1 MQAVEVLKQTVRPQ
15 EEASGGIGYST
26 WIFIA
31 SVLMAVALLYVWS
44 HIHMTELEYQIAR
57 ELSSREQ
64 ITEEQT
70 KLKVELA
77 TLKSPQR
84 IETIA
89 REKLQMTYPEREQ
102 VILAEMTGESRKWM
116 KFRIATLLAF
126 FLVLFIALGS
136 RAFQLQILSSKE
148 LKALAEKQHTQ
159 TLQLQPDRGIIFDR
173 NGEKMAATIMADSV
187 CADPSKIDNPGEVA
201 GHLAA
206 ILQTDKTALQKK
218 LSGTKNFCWI
228 ARRIAPEQAALVQE
242 LGIEGIFIVKE
253 PKRFYPSGE
262 LAGHLIGF
270 VGMDATGLEGLELRY
285 DRYLK
290 GAPEKL
296 LWTRDAKGKRLYPR
310 VERPETAQKENYN
323 LVLTIDNRIQHLVES
338 HLKAAVKD
346 KGAKGGFAIVMDP
359 RTGEILALANE
370 MGFDPNHF
378 SAVNPATGKNKAI
391 TDCFDPGSTFKP
403 FLAAAALEE
412 GVVKETDMF
421 NCENGNYAIADRVI
435 HEAQRKRHGALS
447 FHDILKY
454 SSNIGSVKVAEK
466 LGKEKFYQYIRKFG
480 FGAKTGIDLPGEVSG
495 LLRPVENW
503 TRVDAATI
511 AFGQGISVTAIQ
523 LITALSSVANQG
535 VLMKPFIVRGL
546 MDRKGNLVQAYHPTV
561 VRRVV
566 SPETA
571 KRLTAIL
578 TDVVGMEDGT
588 GKHARIVNVAVA
600 GKTGTS
606 QKFDFARQVY
616 STERVKTSFMGFFP
630 AENPQIAILVIL
642 DEPQRDKWGGVA
654 AAPVFKNIGEQILTC
669 FRTNIRDNP
678 LAGRGESRSA
688 AT

>member
-1 MQAVEVLKQTVRPQ
+1 
-15 EEASGGIGYST
+15 
-26 WIFIA
+26 
-31 SVLMAVALLYVWS
+31 
-44 HIHMTELEYQIAR
+44 
-57 ELSSREQ
+57 
-64 ITEEQT
+64 
-70 KLKVELA
+70 
-77 TLKSPQR
+77 
-84 IETIA
+84 
-89 REKLQMTYPEREQ
+89 
-102 VILAEMTGESRKWM
+102 MTGESRKWI

-126 FLVLFIALGS
+126 FLVLFIALAS
-136 RAFQLQILSSKE
+136 RAFQLQILSGKE
-148 LKALAEKQHTQ
+148 LKDLAEKQHTQ
-159 TLQLQPDRGIIFDR
+159 TLLLQPERGIIFDR

-201 GHLAA
+201 SRLAA
-206 ILQTDKTALQKK
+206 ILRTDKTVLQKK
-218 LSGTKNFCWI
+218 LSGAKNFCWL
-228 ARRIAPEQAALVQE
+228 ARRIAPEQANLVQE
-242 LGIEGIFIVKE
+242 LGVDGIFIIKE
-253 PKRFYPSGE
+253 PKRYYPSGE

-296 LWTRDAKGKRLYPR
+296 IWTRDAKGKRLYPR
-310 VERPETAQKENYN
+310 VERPETVQKENYN

-370 MGFDPNHF
+370 LGFDPNRF

-412 GVVKETDMF
+412 GVVKETDLF
-421 NCENGNYAIADRVI
+421 NCENGHYAIADRVF

-447 FHDILKY
+447 VHDILKY
-454 SSNIGSVKVAEK
+454 SSNIGAIKISEK

-480 FGAKTGIDLPGEVSG
+480 FGDKTGIDLPGEVSG
-495 LLRPVENW
+495 LLRPVEKW
-503 TRVDAATI
+503 TRVDAATV

-546 MDRKGNLVQAYHPTV
+546 MDRKGNIVQAYHPTV
-561 VRRVV
+561 VRRAI
-566 SPETA
+566 STETA

-588 GKHARIVNVAVA
+588 GKRAGIVNVAVA

-606 QKFDFARQVY
+606 QKFDFSRRVY

-630 AENPQIAILVIL
+630 AEDPQIAILVSL
-642 DEPQRDKWGGVA
+642 DEPQRDRWGGVA
-654 AAPVFKNIGEQILTC
+654 AAPVFKNIGEQLLTC
-669 FRTNIRDNP
+669 FRTNIRENAAPEEEKP
-678 LAGRGESRSA
+678 LSNDMKVRLASIPAPITDRTGVETDDTVVPNFRGMTIREVLKKSKEKGVEVRVVGSGWATAQQPAAGMPTPEDRLCTITFGMGS
-688 AT
+688 

>member
-1 MQAVEVLKQTVRPQ
+1 
-15 EEASGGIGYST
+15 
-26 WIFIA
+26 
-31 SVLMAVALLYVWS
+31 
-44 HIHMTELEYQIAR
+44 
-57 ELSSREQ
+57 
-64 ITEEQT
+64 
-70 KLKVELA
+70 
-77 TLKSPQR
+77 
-84 IETIA
+84 
-89 REKLQMTYPEREQ
+89 
-102 VILAEMTGESRKWM
+102 MTGESRKWM
-116 KFRIATLLAF
+116 KFRIASLLAL

-159 TLQLQPDRGIIFDR
+159 TLLLQPDRGIIFDR

-201 GHLAA
+201 GLLAS
-206 ILQTDKTALQKK
+206 ILHADRAALRKK
-218 LSGTKNFCWI
+218 LSGTKNFCWV
-228 ARRIAPEQAALVQE
+228 ARRIAPEQATLVQE
-242 LGIEGIFIVKE
+242 LGVEGIFIVKE

-270 VGMDATGLEGLELRY
+270 VGTDANGLEGLELRY

-310 VERPETAQKENYN
+310 VERPEAAPKEHYN
-323 LVLTIDNRIQHLVES
+323 LILTIDSRIQHLVES
-338 HLKAAVKD
+338 HLKTAVKA

-370 MGFDPNHF
+370 MGFDPNNF
-378 SAVNPATGKNKAI
+378 STVDPATGKNKAI

-421 NCENGNYAIADRVI
+421 NCENGNYAVADRVI
-435 HEAQRKRHGALS
+435 HEANRKRHGALS
-447 FHDILKY
+447 FRDVLRY
-454 SSNIGSVKVAEK
+454 SSNIGSVKIGER

-503 TRVDAATI
+503 TRVDAATV
-511 AFGQGISVTAIQ
+511 AFGQGVSVTAIQ
-523 LITALSSVANQG
+523 LITALSTVANEG
-535 VLMKPFIVRGL
+535 VMMKPFVVRGL
-546 MDRKGNLVQAYHPTV
+546 MDRQGKLVQAYHPTV
-561 VRRVV
+561 VRRVI

-578 TDVVGMEDGT
+578 TDVVGTEDGT

-606 QKFDFARQVY
+606 QKFDFAKRAY
-616 STERVKTSFMGFFP
+616 SSERVKTSFMGFFP
-630 AENPQIAILVIL
+630 AQNPQVAILVIL

-654 AAPVFKNIGEQILTC
+654 AAPVFRDIGEQILTR

-678 LAGRGESRSA
+678 TLEEEKPGVDMKVRLVSAPAPLTIQEAPEADDALIPDFRGMSIREVLRKSKEKGLEVRISGSGWATAQRPAAGHPAPENRLCTVTFSLGS
-688 AT
+688 

>member
-1 MQAVEVLKQTVRPQ
+1 
-15 EEASGGIGYST
+15 
-26 WIFIA
+26 
-31 SVLMAVALLYVWS
+31 
-44 HIHMTELEYQIAR
+44 
-57 ELSSREQ
+57 
-64 ITEEQT
+64 
-70 KLKVELA
+70 
-77 TLKSPQR
+77 
-84 IETIA
+84 
-89 REKLQMTYPEREQ
+89 
-102 VILAEMTGESRKWM
+102 MTGESRKWM

-148 LKALAEKQHTQ
+148 LKAIAEKQHTQ
-159 TLQLQPDRGIIFDR
+159 TLLLQPDRGVIFDR

-201 GHLAA
+201 RQLAS
-206 ILQTDKTALQKK
+206 ILRTDRAALKKK
-218 LSGTKNFCWI
+218 LSGTKNFCWV
-228 ARRIAPEQAALVQE
+228 ARRIAPEQAASVQD
-242 LGIEGIFIVKE
+242 LQVEGIFLVKE

-270 VGMDATGLEGLELRY
+270 VGTDANGLEGLELRY
-285 DRYLK
+285 DRFLK
-290 GAPEKL
+290 GTPEKL

-310 VERPETAQKENYN
+310 VERPEAAPKGHYS
-323 LVLTIDNRIQHLVES
+323 LVLTIDSRIQHLVES
-338 HLKAAVKD
+338 HLKTAVKA

-370 MGFDPNHF
+370 MGFDPNNF
-378 SAVNPATGKNKAI
+378 SAVDPATGKNKAI

-421 NCENGNYAIADRVI
+421 YCENGNYKIADRVI
-435 HEAQRKRHGALS
+435 HEANRKRHGALS
-447 FHDILKY
+447 FRDVLRY
-454 SSNIGSVKVAEK
+454 SSNIGSVKIGER

-495 LLRPVENW
+495 LLRPVEHW
-503 TRVDAATI
+503 TRVDAATV

-523 LITALSSVANQG
+523 LITALSTVANQG
-535 VLMKPFIVRGL
+535 VMMKPFVVRGL
-546 MDRKGNLVQAYHPTV
+546 MDRQGKLVEAYHPTV
-561 VRRVV
+561 VRRVI

-578 TDVVGMEDGT
+578 TDVVGTEDGT

-606 QKFDFARQVY
+606 QKFDFVRRVY
-616 STERVKTSFMGFFP
+616 SSERVKTSFMGFFP
-630 AENPQIAILVIL
+630 SENPQVAILVIL

-654 AAPVFKNIGEQILTC
+654 AAPVFREIGEQILTR
-669 FRTNIRDNP
+669 FRTNIRDNSPWEVEKHGVDLKVRLVSTPAP
-678 LAGRGESRSA
+678 LTIQETPEAPEADDALVPDFRGMSIREVLKKSKEKGLEVRISGSGWATAQKPAAGNPTPENRLCTVTFSMGS
-688 AT
+688 

>member
-1 MQAVEVLKQTVRPQ
+1 
-15 EEASGGIGYST
+15 
-26 WIFIA
+26 
-31 SVLMAVALLYVWS
+31 
-44 HIHMTELEYQIAR
+44 
-57 ELSSREQ
+57 
-64 ITEEQT
+64 
-70 KLKVELA
+70 
-77 TLKSPQR
+77 
-84 IETIA
+84 
-89 REKLQMTYPEREQ
+89 
-102 VILAEMTGESRKWM
+102 MTGESRKWM

-126 FLVLFIALGS
+126 FLVLFIALAS
-136 RAFQLQILSSKE
+136 RAFQLQILSGKE
-148 LKALAEKQHTQ
+148 LKALAQKQHTQ
-159 TLQLQPDRGIIFDR
+159 TLLLQPERGIIFDR

-201 GHLAA
+201 GRLAA
-206 ILQTDKTALQKK
+206 ILQTDKTVLQKK
-218 LSGTKNFCWI
+218 LSGTKNFCWL
-228 ARRIAPEQAALVQE
+228 ARRIAPEQANLVQE
-242 LGIEGIFIVKE
+242 LDVDGIFIVKE
-253 PKRFYPSGE
+253 PKRYYPSGE

-296 LWTRDAKGKRLYPR
+296 IWTRDAKGKRLYPR
-310 VERPETAQKENYN
+310 VERPETVQKENYN

-370 MGFDPNHF
+370 LGFDPNRF
-378 SAVNPATGKNKAI
+378 SAVNSAIGRNKVI

-412 GVVKETDMF
+412 GVVKETDLF
-421 NCENGNYAIADRVI
+421 NCENGHYAIADRVF
-435 HEAQRKRHGALS
+435 HEAQRKRHGTLS
-447 FHDILKY
+447 VHDILKY
-454 SSNIGSVKVAEK
+454 SSNIGAIKISEK

-480 FGAKTGIDLPGEVSG
+480 FGDKTGIDLPGEVGG
-495 LLRPVENW
+495 LLRPVEKW
-503 TRVDAATI
+503 TRVDAATV

-561 VRRVV
+561 VRRVI
-566 SPETA
+566 STETA

-588 GKHARIVNVAVA
+588 GKRAGIVNVAVA

-606 QKFDFARQVY
+606 QKFDFARRVY

-630 AENPQIAILVIL
+630 AEDPQIAILVSL
-642 DEPQRDKWGGVA
+642 DEPQRDRWGGVA
-654 AAPVFKNIGEQILTC
+654 AAPVFKNIGEQLLTC
-669 FRTNIRDNP
+669 FRTNIRRNP
-678 LAGRGESRSA
+678 APEEEMPFSDDMKVRLASAPAPLMDRTGVETDDTVVPNFRGMTIREVLKKSKEKGIEVRVVGSGWATAQQPA
-688 AT
+688 AGMPAPEDRLCTITFGMGS